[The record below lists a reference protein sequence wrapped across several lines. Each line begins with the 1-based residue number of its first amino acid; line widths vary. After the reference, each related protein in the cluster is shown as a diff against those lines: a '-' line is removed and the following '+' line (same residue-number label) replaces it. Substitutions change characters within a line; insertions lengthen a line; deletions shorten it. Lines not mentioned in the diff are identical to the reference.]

1 MGSKLQISVIKEK
14 YDAFGG
20 LKMRLYRAQLPARS
34 SVLKCLGVTL
44 TILFA
49 PMEAFALVCS
59 EWVDQVRTSP
69 TVSRYSGIGVE
80 RLTSPVNINVEYHD
94 LYCAQFGDN
103 PGFSSLEAA
112 KEVRE
117 NTTYMVLHEEESG
130 RNLGTYGDIRN
141 DPVLKIDYFDE
152 TTIPK
157 TPLDFPYFGIL
168 YGRYGGSSHYQEY
181 HIYSIEPNLK
191 PIAVIQ
197 SPISGEDFPKI
208 KGFYIKDQ
216 QFLIDTITTKG
227 TPAASINS
235 QQKFNIESF
244 AFVDGNLVSVYLGQ
258 SEDEGFD
265 FIRWLYSTA
274 YKMMD

>member
-1 MGSKLQISVIKEK
+1 
-14 YDAFGG
+14 
-20 LKMRLYRAQLPARS
+20 MRLYRAQLSARS

-80 RLTSPVNINVEYHD
+80 KLTSPVNINVEYHD

-130 RNLGTYGDIRN
+130 RNLGAYGDIRN

-157 TPLDFPYFGIL
+157 TDTLLGYE
-168 YGRYGGSSHYQEY
+168 RVEY
-181 HIYSIEPNLK
+181 HCKKCGGHHGHIFEDGPK
-191 PIAVIQ
+191 PTGKRYCNNGVCLT
-197 SPISGEDFPKI
+197 FKPK
-208 KGFYIKDQ
+208 D
-216 QFLIDTITTKG
+216 
-227 TPAASINS
+227 
-235 QQKFNIESF
+235 
-244 AFVDGNLVSVYLGQ
+244 
-258 SEDEGFD
+258 
-265 FIRWLYSTA
+265 
-274 YKMMD
+274 

>member
-1 MGSKLQISVIKEK
+1 MKLYV
-14 YDAFGG
+14 
-20 LKMRLYRAQLPARS
+20 AQLSARS

-44 TILFA
+44 VILCT
-49 PMEAFALVCS
+49 PMKAFAAECS
-59 EWVDQVRTSP
+59 EWVDEVRTSP
-69 TVSRYSGIGVE
+69 TVSKYSGVGVE

-94 LYCAQFGDN
+94 LYCAQFGDD

-117 NTTYMVLHEEESG
+117 NTIYMVLHEVESG

-157 TPLDFPYFGIL
+157 TPLGFPYFGIL

-181 HIYSIEPNLK
+181 HIYSIEPELK
-191 PIAVIQ
+191 SIAVIQ
-197 SPISGEDFPKI
+197 SPVSGDDFPKI
-208 KGFYIKDQ
+208 KGFYLKDQ

-227 TPAASINS
+227 TPAASSNS

-244 AFVDGNLVSVYLGQ
+244 AFVDNDLVSVYLGQ
-258 SEDEGFD
+258 SKDEGFD
-265 FIRWLYSTA
+265 FIQWLYATA
-274 YKMMD
+274 YKMMN